1 MSSFSQV
8 ARQRPSVERARLLA
22 IYLPEQRK
30 DPEEMHLARPTPLQT
45 SPAPAGQGVL
55 EDKSS
60 SPKVSRSIANEQ
72 AVRCRTVLLTERH
85 VPPTLHVLCSYDL
98 KLLRTRF
105 ARRPQATPSQTSKPP
120 VGPQASALSSHWS
133 QGHLPITPLTMAL
146 SDDQA
151 LSHSLRRVVGRT
163 ILSIP

>member
-8 ARQRPSVERARLLA
+8 ARQRPFVERARLLA

-72 AVRCRTVLLTERH
+72 AVRCRTVLLTERQL
-85 VPPTLHVLCSYDL
+85 LHKRPSHQSGL
-98 KLLRTRF
+98 
-105 ARRPQATPSQTSKPP
+105 RPQRSAPTGARDTYPSHHSPWLFLMTKLCLTPSD
-120 VGPQASALSSHWS
+120 AL
-133 QGHLPITPLTMAL
+133 PLTA
-146 SDDQA
+146 SDNRQHFLLMEKTVPIIA
-151 LSHSLRRVVGRT
+151 VT
-163 ILSIP
+163 CTFE